1 MFDFER
7 IPRQL
12 STIIWGWGGGGGGK
26 SQGVEVGGELGNWS
40 T

>member
-12 STIIWGWGGGGGGK
+12 STIIWIWGGGGGK